1 MTRVAIATGV
11 VGALLMVVF
20 DAWFTRLI
28 GVLCLFAFIVTGV
41 FAIASPPFLEH
52 DREEESA

>member
-11 VGALLMVVF
+11 VGALLMVLF

-41 FAIASPPFLEH
+41 FAIASPAFLEQ
-52 DREEESA
+52 DREEEST